1 MFFVR
6 LLLLGLLTLF
16 TYAMGS
22 IPGHEANGIAKFFG
36 PLFFVA
42 APALYFLPTL
52 EAKMR
57 GHHNIGSIA
66 AVNAFLGWTLIG
78 WVVALTWA
86 LAKPQQVQA
95 VSPAEQPPAPQPLS
109 APVLSG
115 EQSASVID
123 QLTKLAALVE
133 KGLLTAEEF
142 AAQKAQLLAS
152 NSPAKA
158 HVVSAEASAL
168 GVVFKDERFMWQGNH
183 FKELDDAVAFARRHS
198 AGR

>member
-16 TYAMGS
+16 TFAMGS
-22 IPGHEANGIAKFFG
+22 IPSHEANGIARFFG

-66 AVNAFLGWTLIG
+66 AVNAFLGWTLVG

-86 LAKPQQVQA
+86 LAKPQQVQSVPQA
-95 VSPAEQPPAPQPLS
+95 DQPQDPQPLH
-109 APVLSG
+109 APVMSG
-115 EQSASVID
+115 EQSGSVVD
-123 QLTKLAALVE
+123 QLTKLATLLE
-133 KGLLTAEEF
+133 RGLLTEEEF
-142 AAQKAQLLAS
+142 KAQKAQLLS
-152 NSPAKA
+152 K
-158 HVVSAEASAL
+158 
-168 GVVFKDERFMWQGNH
+168 Q
-183 FKELDDAVAFARRHS
+183 
-198 AGR
+198 